1 MKKII
6 LTIFMFSIFQIS
18 FACDSEKQCIELA
31 LKNKA
36 DFKTAIRYLDEA
48 VKFNEHSEQAYYY
61 RALLKFENGKR
72 KMSLKDYDKLITKYP
87 NNWIYYF
94 NRAQVCYSLGQ
105 IFLKCAAENFN
116 AAYELNRNS
125 EVARINYGIAQE
137 ASDAYS
143 ETTVMFG
150 PIAGAIG
157 SKNRRP
163 VEKLGIDLWAIFQ
176 SAENQKGFIDK
187 NNKD

>member
-6 LTIFMFSIFQIS
+6 LTIFILSIFQIS
-18 FACDSEKQCIELA
+18 FACDNEKQCIELA
-31 LKNKA
+31 LENKT
-36 DFKTAIRYLDEA
+36 DFKTALNYLNEA
-48 VKFNEHSEQAYYY
+48 IKFNEQSEQAYYY

-137 ASDAYS
+137 ASDAYY
-143 ETTVMFG
+143 ETTFMFG
-150 PIAGAIG
+150 FIPGAIG
-157 SKNRRP
+157 SKGRHP

-176 SAENQKGFIDK
+176 SVEEQESFADK
-187 NNKD
+187 TNRG